1 MRILY
6 FFAKVGKLIA
16 TFMMMTLIV
25 TIIVAIIGIPVLLWV
40 GVEEVIDYLKK
51 HYGASEEHSC
61 RDLRDEAA
69 SEDSASAGN

>member
-1 MRILY
+1 MRILI

-16 TFMMMTLIV
+16 IIMMTLIA
-25 TIIVAIIGIPVLLWV
+25 TIIVAIIGIPLLLWT
-40 GVEEVIDYLKK
+40 GVIEVIDYLKK
-51 HYGASEEHSC
+51 HYEASEERNC

>member
-1 MRILY
+1 MRILI
-6 FFAKVGKLIA
+6 FFRKVGKLIA
-16 TFMMMTLIV
+16 MIMMTLIA
-25 TIIVAIIGIPVLLWV
+25 TIIVAIIGIPLLLWA
-40 GVEEVIDYLKK
+40 GVIEVIDYLKK

>member
-1 MRILY
+1 MRILI

-16 TFMMMTLIV
+16 IIMMTLIA
-25 TIIVAIIGIPVLLWV
+25 TIIVAIIGVPLLLWA
-40 GVEEVIDYLKK
+40 GVIEVIDYLKK
-51 HYGASEEHSC
+51 HYEASEEHSC